1 MVQRLTL
8 VFAPAEV
15 TACPLREQDALRG
28 RGPISDIDAP
38 THLQKLSICENI
50 PKNTDN
56 PAACQLA
63 RGQEMSKT
71 KNQGYHQSDAGP
83 LVGFNESF
91 KVYSGTLCVV
101 RPEQQ
106 DTTARERKSVTT
118 VIMQTPRRTHVPRRE
133 RFGILEQTCIDAAPP
148 TTSQRRLPKKM
159 YHRDDATITQISPC
173 LTRSMAVQIVNVN
186 K

>member
-1 MVQRLTL
+1 
-8 VFAPAEV
+8 
-15 TACPLREQDALRG
+15 
-28 RGPISDIDAP
+28 
-38 THLQKLSICENI
+38 
-50 PKNTDN
+50 
-56 PAACQLA
+56 
-63 RGQEMSKT
+63 MSKT

-133 RFGILEQTCIDAAPP
+133 RFGILELTCIDAAPP
-148 TTSQRRLPKKM
+148 TTSQPEKKVGLQNGCIKFGTHRRLPKKM

-173 LTRSMAVQIVNVN
+173 LTRSMA
-186 K
+186 